1 MALIKVGGTALP
13 DPTELQVGVMDIS
26 KAERN
31 ANGLMMIERIAT
43 KKKLEMKYSFVTDSE
58 LKTILQ
64 ALSPAFFN
72 VEYIDPVENG
82 LRTGSFYCCDRN
94 VGYVD
99 YRNGIPRYK
108 DLTFNLIE
116 R

>member
-1 MALIKVGGTALP
+1 MALVKIGGTALP
-13 DPTELQVGVMDIS
+13 DPTELSVGVLDIS

-31 ANGLMMIERIAT
+31 ANGYMMIEKIAT
-43 KKKLEMKYSFVTDSE
+43 KKKLELKYAYVTDSE

-64 ALSPAFFN
+64 ALSPLLFT
-72 VEYIDPVENG
+72 VEYIDPVENN
-82 LRTGSFYCCDRN
+82 LRTSSFYCGDRN

>member
-1 MALIKVGGTALP
+1 MALVKVGGTALP
-13 DPTELQVGVMDIS
+13 DPTELTVGVLDIS

-31 ANGLMMIERIAT
+31 ANGYMMIEKIAT
-43 KKKLEMKYSFVTDSE
+43 KKKLELKYAYVTDSE

-64 ALSPAFFN
+64 ALSTLFFT
-72 VEYIDPVENG
+72 VEYIDPVENS
-82 LRTGSFYCCDRN
+82 LRSASFYCGDRN
-94 VGYVD
+94 VGYID

>member
-1 MALIKVGGTALP
+1 MALVKVGGTALP
-13 DPTELQVGVMDIS
+13 DPTELTVGVMDIS

-31 ANGLMMIERIAT
+31 ANGFMMIEKIAT
-43 KKKLEMKYSFVTDSE
+43 KKKLELKYAYVTDSE

-64 ALSPAFFN
+64 ALSPLFFT
-72 VEYIDPVENG
+72 VEYIDPVENAVRG
-82 LRTGSFYCCDRN
+82 ASFYCGDRN

>member
-13 DPTELQVGVMDIS
+13 DPAELSVGVMDIS

-31 ANGLMMIERIAT
+31 ANGFMMIERIAT
-43 KKKLEMKYSFVTDSE
+43 KRKLELKYAYVTDTE

-64 ALSPAFFN
+64 ALSPAFFT
-72 VEYIDPVENG
+72 VEYIDPIANSVQAS
-82 LRTGSFYCCDRN
+82 SFYCGDRN

>member
-1 MALIKVGGTALP
+1 
-13 DPTELQVGVMDIS
+13 
-26 KAERN
+26 
-31 ANGLMMIERIAT
+31 MIERIAT

-82 LRTGSFYCCDRN
+82 LRTGSFYCGDRN